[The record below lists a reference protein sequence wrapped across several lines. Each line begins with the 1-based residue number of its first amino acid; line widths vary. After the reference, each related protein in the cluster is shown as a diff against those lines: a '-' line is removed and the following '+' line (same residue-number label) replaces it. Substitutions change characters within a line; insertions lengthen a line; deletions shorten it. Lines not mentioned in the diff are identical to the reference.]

1 MQKVCKI
8 NLVSM
13 GSDGIDSD
21 CDRIIDDACKNGT
34 CFEGNLL
41 TNGDL

>member
-1 MQKVCKI
+1 MQKFCKI
-8 NLVSM
+8 NPKSM

-21 CDRIIDDACKNGT
+21 CDRIIDDVCKYGT

-41 TNGDL
+41 NQW